1 LNFRWRKDSSE
12 LRFGSDDFGVC
23 RWSCCLGRIRVCRRA
38 GCAVGGRFSQHPHE
52 KPLSFAAAV
61 SGHCGKLFATPLH
74 HDPRPD
80 CDGRLDPKTGSRT
93 RRVFQSG
100 RSARFSSGRVFP
112 RDLGRLPDHGSGF
125 DVAPVHAM
133 CIGVGV
139 TEFSYQW
146 VGCALPPSGATTR
159 FNLAAVHDR
168 NRTPSQNGSGPERR
182 PAERCSACP
191 ALRPG
196 PRSEQA
202 HESAGGE
209 IGGKEVRV
217 FQSGSAGQGFGG
229 EVSAADGAFHGCGPA
244 AGGPVAGEENARP

>member
-1 LNFRWRKDSSE
+1 
-12 LRFGSDDFGVC
+12 
-23 RWSCCLGRIRVCRRA
+23 
-38 GCAVGGRFSQHPHE
+38 
-52 KPLSFAAAV
+52 
-61 SGHCGKLFATPLH
+61 
-74 HDPRPD
+74 
-80 CDGRLDPKTGSRT
+80 
-93 RRVFQSG
+93 
-100 RSARFSSGRVFP
+100 
-112 RDLGRLPDHGSGF
+112 
-125 DVAPVHAM
+125 M

-146 VGCALPPSGATTR
+146 VGCAVPPTGATTR

-182 PAERCSACP
+182 RAERCSACP

-244 AGGPVAGEENARP
+244 AWRSSRRRGKRAAIEWRTLGRWASMPGRGEYVALTSLMTVDFTRLAWRAAGKNSRTSARARSTISVRDLSISDLEELTTSSM